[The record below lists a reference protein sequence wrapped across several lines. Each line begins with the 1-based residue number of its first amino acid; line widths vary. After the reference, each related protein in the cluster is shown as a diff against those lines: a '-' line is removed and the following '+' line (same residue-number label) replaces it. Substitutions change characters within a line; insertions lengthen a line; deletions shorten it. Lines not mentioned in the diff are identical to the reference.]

1 MLPSFE
7 TDRLLVRPCSMADFA
22 ACLAMDRDPEV
33 TKHVVGPWHDPER
46 HERFLR
52 ERIQKPFGSGLGY
65 WSLFARPQ
73 PEQFLGWVLLIP
85 YDGVG
90 PDIEIGWRLNR
101 SAWGKGYATEAAR
114 LIVEHAFRTVGLGR
128 IAADIDPANSA
139 SMRVSEKLGLAFI
152 GDGEHDGM
160 PCKCYVMT
168 REDFFAANPRKP

>member
-1 MLPSFE
+1 
-7 TDRLLVRPCSMADFA
+7 MADFA

-33 TKHVVGPWHDPER
+33 TKHVAGPWHDPER
-46 HERFLR
+46 HERFLL

-65 WSLFARPQ
+65 WSLFAKREPD
-73 PEQFLGWVLLIP
+73 QFLGWILLIP

-90 PDIEIGWRLNR
+90 PDIEIGWRLNQL
-101 SAWGKGYATEAAR
+101 AWGKGYATEAAR
-114 LIVEHAFRTVGLGR
+114 PIVEHAFRTVGLRR
-128 IAADIDPANSA
+128 IVADIDPANSA

-160 PCKCYVMT
+160 PCKCYATT

>member
-1 MLPSFE
+1 
-7 TDRLLVRPCSMADFA
+7 MADFA

-33 TKHVVGPWHDPER
+33 MKYVSRPWDNPER
-46 HERFLR
+46 HKRFLR
-52 ERIQKPFGSGLGY
+52 ERIQKSLGSGLGY

-114 LIVEHAFRTVGLGR
+114 PIIEHAFRTVGLRR
-128 IAADIDPANSA
+128 IVADIDPGNSA

-160 PCKCYVMT
+160 PCKCYAMT
-168 REDFFAANPRKP
+168 REDFFAANPGNP